1 MNIFVMS
8 LEPIDTRYTGQWFE
22 GLLVEIENAA
32 RTKGIEVTDR
42 YADKIEFKELTV
54 SNVSGEPRSM
64 SGEVTKGAFLNFAE
78 TNLWKNEQMHD
89 LTRFF
94 RDGIVKPGDKILF
107 PDAWHP
113 GIIQAK
119 YMSELLDIPVEIH
132 AMWHAGSYDDQ
143 DFLGRR
149 VKDKRWSLAF
159 EKAAFYAADFNYFA
173 TYFHADMFSQIVLE
187 ADPRLE
193 PNPRIVISGQPH
205 AALVS
210 ALEPFR
216 GRAKKRQIL
225 FPHRV
230 APEKQPEI
238 FRDLAQHMPDVN
250 FVVAQDTKLSK
261 DEYHTLLAESAIVFS
276 ANLQETL
283 GISSMEAVLVGS
295 VPYVPWRL
303 SYREMYQE
311 DFTYPPDW
319 SIDWHMYELFR
330 PSMIKDLYDRLDN
343 LERYSEPL
351 EYQREL
357 LLKEYLSCQPML
369 DRLLAR

>member
-32 RTKGIEVTDR
+32 RARGLSVTDR
-42 YADKIEFKELTV
+42 HADRIEFKDVTV
-54 SNVSGEPRSM
+54 SNVPGELRSATGTV
-64 SGEVTKGAFLNFAE
+64 SKGAFLNFAE

-113 GIIQAK
+113 GIIQTK

-132 AMWHAGSYDDQ
+132 AMWHAGSYDPQ
-143 DFLGRR
+143 DFLGRK
-149 VKDKRWSLAF
+149 VKDKRWSYAF
-159 EKAAFYAADFNYFA
+159 EKAAYYASDFNYFA
-173 TYFHADMFSQIVLE
+173 TYFHADMFAQEVLD
-187 ADPRLE
+187 ADLSFP
-193 PNPRIVISGQPH
+193 PNPRTVISGQPH
-205 AALVS
+205 AALVK

-238 FRDLAQHMPDVN
+238 FRDLQQRMPDVN
-250 FVVAQDTKLSK
+250 FVVAQDTKLTK
-261 DEYHTLLAESAIVFS
+261 DEYHALLAESALVFS

-283 GISSMEAVLVGS
+283 GISAMEAILVDS
-295 VPYVPWRL
+295 VPYLPNRL
-303 SYREMYQE
+303 SYREMYQR
-311 DFTYPPDW
+311 DFLYPPDW
-319 SIDWHMYELFR
+319 TIDFPMYELHR
-330 PSMIKDLYDRLDN
+330 DQMIADMYERLDN
-343 LERYSEPL
+343 LDRFLEPVQ
-351 EYQREL
+351 YQREL

-369 DRLLAR
+369 DRLVR